1 MTFKSIKPN
10 KKTTNTAES
19 RMNPNVDFYFN
30 KAKKWQDEMKELRQ
44 IVLGCQ
50 LSEELKWGVPSYAF

>member
-1 MTFKSIKPN
+1 
-10 KKTTNTAES
+10 
-19 RMNPNVDFYFN
+19 MNPNVDFYFN